1 MKEPMWTLFTD
12 LDCEHTASSPC
23 LVGSE
28 ARRPT
33 REPVGPCAACDPHAV
48 PLLPT
53 HTSARGL
60 RASKGGQTLG
70 TCSGPPAHPLRA
82 PPPGG
87 H

>member
-33 REPVGPCAACDPHAV
+33 
-48 PLLPT
+48 
-53 HTSARGL
+53 
-60 RASKGGQTLG
+60 
-70 TCSGPPAHPLRA
+70 
-82 PPPGG
+82 
-87 H
+87 